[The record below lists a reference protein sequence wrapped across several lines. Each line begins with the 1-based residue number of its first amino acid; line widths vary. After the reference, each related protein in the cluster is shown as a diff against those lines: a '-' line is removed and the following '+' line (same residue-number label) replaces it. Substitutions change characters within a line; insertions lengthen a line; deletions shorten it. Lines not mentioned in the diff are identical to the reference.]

1 MSTKADE
8 LERMRPI
15 STSGAPVIELPRIAA
30 GSGPVQAPHQ
40 APLSDFDR
48 SAAEKISVM
57 TAGAD
62 PEDSDLDAQTVPGHW
77 AARQSIHNRQRQELI
92 EEIVPLLDNVQPPVL
107 EYIKRLLS
115 GTHRENKPT

>member
-62 PEDSDLDAQTVPGHW
+62 PEDSDLDAQTVPGHC
-77 AARQSIHNRQRQELI
+77 AAHQAIHDRQRQELI
-92 EEIVPLLDNVQPPVL
+92 DEILPLFDDVQLPTL
-107 EYIKRLLS
+107 KYIKNLLL
-115 GTHRENKPT
+115 GTQRENEPT